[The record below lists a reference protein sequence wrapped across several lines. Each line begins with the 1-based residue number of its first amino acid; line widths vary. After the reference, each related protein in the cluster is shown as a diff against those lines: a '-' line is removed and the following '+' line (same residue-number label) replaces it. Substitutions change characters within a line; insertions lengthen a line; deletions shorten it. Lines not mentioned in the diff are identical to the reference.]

1 MSYLEK
7 PTLFRQT
14 PRPIDIT
21 VRFQC
26 KVSRQDEEGQD
37 GKEARAGDGEPQ
49 RVQEALDGLGPR
61 PEERVGH
68 GLDGVDCG
76 LDCRGTW
83 RSLKVWVRQHLDRIG
98 GEGGRCDDD
107 LLTSNSNPTKRKSVQ
122 KSTSLKKAE
131 SGYYP
136 YPNCCKSTLNSSI
149 GKHRRVAAHHNV
161 ICECFKAVLNW
172 AQVSG

>member
-14 PRPIDIT
+14 PRPVDIIT
-21 VRFQC
+21 ARPHCIVP
-26 KVSRQDEEGQD
+26 RQDEEGQD

-49 RVQEALDGLGPR
+49 RVQEALEGRGPR

-76 LDCRGTW
+76 LDCGGTW
-83 RSLKVWVRQHLDRIG
+83 RSLKVGVRQHLDRIG

-107 LLTSNSNPTKRKSVQ
+107 LLTSNSNPTKWN
-122 KSTSLKKAE
+122 STVLYLSKKKLNLGTTPTRIAANPRSTAISESTAE
-131 SGYYP
+131 SRRP
-136 YPNCCKSTLNSSI
+136 TMSSASSS
-149 GKHRRVAAHHNV
+149 R
-161 ICECFKAVLNW
+161 
-172 AQVSG
+172 QS